1 MPDSILLFFAV
12 AAYLIAFG
20 LIAARFRD
28 DQSRSGANNV
38 EGQSYRIP
46 FAIALAAAASHLLYA
61 YRIGLSDGGINF
73 SLSTMSAI
81 VSGML
86 MVVYLLA
93 CLAMPIKRL
102 GLIVFPLTALSVLF
116 SAVWASEENYLR
128 HYGPAFSAHVLVALL
143 AYSLLAI
150 ASIQALL
157 YVYQEKQLKTRPV
170 PAWLRA
176 LPPLQT
182 MEDLL
187 FRLIIAGFALLSL
200 TLLTG
205 ALFSQQIFGQ
215 PFEFNHH
222 TVFALLGWMVFA
234 TLLVKRFREGLR
246 GSQAVIWT
254 LAGFILI
261 QLGYFGTKI
270 VSESLNIQ

>member
-1 MPDSILLFFAV
+1 MLPSLFLTIAV
-12 AAYLIAFG
+12 VCYLIASA
-20 LIAARFRD
+20 LIG
-28 DQSRSGANNV
+28 SRLRAEWSNASQESEEAGN
-38 EGQSYRIP
+38 YRLP
-46 FAIALAAAASHLLYA
+46 FAIAIAAVLAHLVYA
-61 YRIGLSDGGINF
+61 CQVGQVNGSINF
-73 SLSTMSAI
+73 SLSSMSAI
-81 VSGML
+81 VSVML
-86 MVVYLLA
+86 VIVYLLA

-102 GLIVFPLTALSVLF
+102 GLMVFPLTALSILF
-116 SAVWASEENYLR
+116 SVIWGSESNYLH
-128 HYGPAFSAHVLVALL
+128 HYGPAFSAHVLIALL

-157 YVYQEKQLKTRPV
+157 YVYQERQLRRSPV
-170 PAWLRA
+170 SGWLRA

-187 FRLIIAGFALLSL
+187 FRLIIVGFALLSL

-205 ALFSQQIFGQ
+205 AIFSQQIFGQ

-222 TVFALLGWMVFA
+222 TVFALLGWLVFA
-234 TLLVKRFREGLR
+234 VLLVKRFREGLR

-254 LAGFILI
+254 ISGFILI